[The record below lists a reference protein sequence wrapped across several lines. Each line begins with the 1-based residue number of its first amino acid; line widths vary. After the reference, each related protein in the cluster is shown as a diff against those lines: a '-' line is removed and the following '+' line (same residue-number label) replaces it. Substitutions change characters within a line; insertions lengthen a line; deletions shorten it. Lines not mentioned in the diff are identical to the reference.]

1 MALPQH
7 IHLEIV
13 TPERQLFSGPV
24 EEVTV
29 PSSTGYLGI
38 LPGHTPLLAEL
49 GIGEISYRS
58 GERREYLFCSWG
70 FVEVL
75 PERVVVLAQTAEKA
89 SEIDLNRAEQAR
101 SRAQQRLAAKG
112 LETDYVRA
120 QLAMMRAISRLNAA
134 KRYQSR

>member
-1 MALPQH
+1 M
-7 IHLEIV
+7 
-13 TPERQLFSGPV
+13 
-24 EEVTV
+24 
-29 PSSTGYLGI
+29 
-38 LPGHTPLLAEL
+38 LAEL

-58 GERREYLFCSWG
+58 GERRDYLFCSWG

-101 SRAQQRLAAKG
+101 SRAEQRLAAKG

-120 QLAMMRAISRLNAA
+120 QLALMRAISRLNTA